1 MTVELQI
8 IEYRDCIRCYQPIDK
23 RAELCSFCHSTQIIQ
38 SKWRGR
44 IFTVL
49 GVLAILSLPI
59 VWFIL
64 SDLKSSNLALERAVD
79 DQEVQLATTLK
90 KIEANSLAHQQ
101 ALGIAKTEL
110 DVLIQRAFSYSN
122 NASTFCIG
130 VPVLEVCELIL
141 NHSDKDSIAVSTL
154 LGRFQSLGEQ
164 AMFCD
169 LMRPMLRRLARN
181 STTELG
187 RTLHKRYFLSSEVC
201 WYERGVELSDS

>member
-38 SKWRGR
+38 SKWRSR

-90 KIEANSLAHQQ
+90 EIEANSLAHQQ
-101 ALGIAKTEL
+101 TLGVAKTEL
-110 DVLIQRAFSYSN
+110 ALLIQRVFSYSN
-122 NASTFCIG
+122 NAATFCIG

-154 LGRFQSLGEQ
+154 LGRFQSLGEH